1 MCKFSISLTS
11 SLILAQALYADSIL
25 IQDNN
30 HTKNLGFE
38 EKIQVERKVTNPS
51 FPNFP
56 EFPSTCES
64 PNCKKYAGTIEN
76 VGIGGQ
82 SWGINVANSFGFN
95 LDKNKNQTE
104 QNYQVFI
111 DANSNNDLSKIKGV
125 IRGASVTKG
134 IHDVNNGRGGTAIN
148 LKNNSVYIKLKSDSV
163 LNLDGQSTDDTD
175 SGGKGT
181 IMGASL
187 GRGVEVSSN
196 QVVIDGG
203 STKANGVDGGSIT
216 SGSIVGGF
224 LTAKKTP
231 TSTVREN
238 MFINDNSVFIKGAKI
253 NLQNGGNYFRVIAG
267 GLVRFADAKTQS
279 MAKNNKTF
287 IENSEIKDFY
297 NIAGFFTDT
306 WAPYADFELS
316 NNIVFIKNSILEN
329 AEKKSGGG
337 IYGAGV
343 SASTK
348 TSTGNSVFLEN
359 SILKL
364 KTSTQSFSIRGNS
377 ASYSKVEN
385 NVVSIKDSQIQTLD
399 EANENSKS
407 VAIYAAVAQEA
418 NANKVYIKNST
429 LGKKM
434 SYITAAFV
442 HGNDGYNFAG
452 IPPVNESNFH
462 IRKASNNSVII
473 EDSTLDS
480 GILAGAFVQKND
492 YTDTSK
498 PKVQRSANSNSL
510 SISNSI
516 FNGTTMVG
524 GLLGSI
530 SSNHD
535 RGQEG
540 QAINNKVT
548 IGENVYSGTKDNQ
561 SVLNLT
567 NLYGGYAKDMKQA
580 YLGNTLNLHSLVS
593 TQNFGGFQNI
603 NFIINEKVLSELN
616 KGKSFLTITGANPTK
631 LHSNI
636 NNNNGG
642 LNEHNNNITIYTN
655 LKDGIESIKED
666 IVLISNNNGITNSNG
681 DRLTK
686 EHLDSM
692 KSKGE
697 LINFRSFVTI
707 QRLNSSEFELAMK
720 DKDQDNIDEELI
732 ISIPEEPDIP
742 DKPDNPD
749 TLNPQTKALLE
760 ANLAYIPTLIQS
772 DDLVNQTMLD
782 SNANIQLDPNNSF
795 YAATKGSFLRY
806 KSGSHIDIDTL
817 STLIAYG
824 KNINTYNIFNSIF
837 LETGYTKYKTFNDTV
852 LGNTLGD
859 GKHKYLGMGYF
870 IKNKIFL
877 LKDYTL
883 MLM

>member
-1 MCKFSISLTS
+1 MV
-11 SLILAQALYADSIL
+11 QANA
-25 IQDNN
+25 
-30 HTKNLGFE
+30 
-38 EKIQVERKVTNPS
+38 
-51 FPNFP
+51 
-56 EFPSTCES
+56 
-64 PNCKKYAGTIEN
+64 
-76 VGIGGQ
+76 
-82 SWGINVANSFGFN
+82 
-95 LDKNKNQTE
+95 
-104 QNYQVFI
+104 
-111 DANSNNDLSKIKGV
+111 
-125 IRGASVTKG
+125 
-134 IHDVNNGRGGTAIN
+134 
-148 LKNNSVYIKLKSDSV
+148 
-163 LNLDGQSTDDTD
+163 
-175 SGGKGT
+175 
-181 IMGASL
+181 
-187 GRGVEVSSN
+187 
-196 QVVIDGG
+196 
-203 STKANGVDGGSIT
+203 KAN
-216 SGSIVGGF
+216 
-224 LTAKKTP
+224 
-231 TSTVREN
+231 N
-238 MFINDNSVFIKGAKI
+238 
-253 NLQNGGNYFRVIAG
+253 
-267 GLVRFADAKTQS
+267 
-279 MAKNNKTF
+279 
-287 IENSEIKDFY
+287 
-297 NIAGFFTDT
+297 
-306 WAPYADFELS
+306 
-316 NNIVFIKNSILEN
+316 NNIVLKDNIIKDAIVSGTYASADNTSANGNSIILE
-329 AEKKSGGG
+329 GGNFNNTS
-337 IYGAGV
+337 IFGANMG
-343 SASTK
+343 TK
-348 TSTGNSVFLEN
+348 TDTKEG
-359 SILKL
+359 
-364 KTSTQSFSIRGNS
+364 S
-377 ASYSKVEN
+377 AIN
-385 NVVSIKDSQIQTLD
+385 NTIT
-399 EANENSKS
+399 
-407 VAIYAAVAQEA
+407 
-418 NANKVYIKNST
+418 IKNST
-429 LGKKM
+429 ATK
-434 SYITAAFV
+434 
-442 HGNDGYNFAG
+442 AG
-452 IPPVNESNFH
+452 
-462 IRKASNNSVII
+462 
-473 EDSTLDS
+473 STLT
-480 GILAGAFVQKND
+480 QQEN
-492 YTDTSK
+492 
-498 PKVQRSANSNSL
+498 NN
-510 SISNSI
+510 I
-516 FNGTTMVG
+516 FNF
-524 GLLGSI
+524 
-530 SSNHD
+530 
-535 RGQEG
+535 
-540 QAINNKVT
+540 
-548 IGENVYSGTKDNQ
+548 KD
-561 SVLNLT
+561 
-567 NLYGGYAKDMKQA
+567 LYGGYAKDMKQA

-870 IKNKIFL
+870 IKKQDLFTQGLYTHAYVKGGIIKNDYEVQTTLKNIDIDTSSAYFGTSLGLGYVKNLKQNILMDLYSRYYYDYIPSKDLNLDANTPLHYNAIHAHRINLGARISYLNYQNFNPFIGIAYENILNANARGSIKDKIVDKEYKIDNPKLQGSTLITELGFKYFFKDL
-877 LKDYTL
+877 EFNSALKGYFGQREGVSVEANAVWRF
-883 MLM
+883 